1 MPVLPSE
8 LRTQLNFNG
17 LGSGEEIIRLW
28 LLIKMPKQK
37 IILQIFLNYQRQVL
51 SLLCGL
57 DLKFQGQILKNDV
70 YRYRAVVN

>member
-28 LLIKMPKQK
+28 LLMKMPIQK
-37 IILQIFLNYQRQVL
+37 IILKIFLNYQMQVL

-57 DLKFQGQILKNDV
+57 DFKSQGQILKN
-70 YRYRAVVN
+70 VV

>member
-28 LLIKMPKQK
+28 LLMKMPIQK
-37 IILQIFLNYQRQVL
+37 IILKIFLNYQMQVL

-57 DLKFQGQILKNDV
+57 ELKSQGQILKNVV
-70 YRYRAVVN
+70 YWYRAVVN